1 MPTTSLTSP
10 AHFFQACQQRALV
23 DALPPITLRSLLPLF
38 FSGARWCAS
47 LTKRPLL
54 PTEKRY
60 KPGNRTFVL
69 SDLHAWQRYP
79 YKKPQNKS
87 LEKGNRGWWD
97 QTSARIGNWF
107 VCPEQQKTKG
117 FVLQRNKM
125 FCSCAIYRQTVMFW
139 FPNLIYQNMLMLKSH
154 YLTNTT
160 HFSKPVHKY
169 HKHRWSRNGITCHS
183 ELYFYK
189 NLYT

>member
-1 MPTTSLTSP
+1 MPTTSLASP
-10 AHFFQACQQRALV
+10 AHFFQAHQQRALV